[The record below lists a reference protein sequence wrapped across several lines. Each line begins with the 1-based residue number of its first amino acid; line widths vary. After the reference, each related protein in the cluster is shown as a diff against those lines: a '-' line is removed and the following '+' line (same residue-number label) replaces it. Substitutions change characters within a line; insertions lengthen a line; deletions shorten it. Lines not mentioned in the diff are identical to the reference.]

1 MMTTD
6 PIADMLTRI
15 RNGIMSGKSEVIVP
29 HSKLKAAV
37 AEILSANGYV
47 GKVSTVEE
55 NGFKNLN
62 INLDGKNQP
71 ESLVRVSKPGR
82 RIYAK
87 VSEIPSVRTGRGL
100 VIMSTPAGIM
110 TGKEART
117 KGVGG
122 ELICKVY

>member
-15 RNGIMSGKSEVIVP
+15 RNGINSGKTEIIVP
-29 HSKLKAAV
+29 YSKLKASI
-37 AEILSANGYV
+37 AEIMQQNGYL
-47 GKVSTVEE
+47 GKVSVVEQ
-55 NGFKNLN
+55 GSFKQLS
-62 INLDGKNQP
+62 IQLDPSSQP

-87 VSEIPSVRTGRGL
+87 ANEIPSVRTGRGI
-100 VIMSTPAGIM
+100 VIVSTPAGIM
-110 TGKEART
+110 TGKDARN

>member
-15 RNGIMSGKSEVIVP
+15 RNGIMSNKSEVIMP
-29 HSKLKAAV
+29 YSKLKAAV
-37 AEILSANGYV
+37 AEILQKNGYL
-47 GKVSTVEE
+47 GKVKTIEVE
-55 NGFKNLN
+55 GFKQLS
-62 INLDGKNQP
+62 ISLVADAQP

-87 VSEIPSVRTGRGL
+87 AGEIPTVRTGRGI
-100 VIMSTPAGIM
+100 VIVSTSAGIM
-110 TGKEART
+110 TGNEARS

>member
-15 RNGIMSGKSEVIVP
+15 RNGINSGKTEIIVP
-29 HSKLKAAV
+29 YSKLKASI
-37 AEILSANGYV
+37 AEILQANGYL
-47 GKVSTVEE
+47 GKVTVAQEGSFKQLVLQL
-55 NGFKNLN
+55 NG
-62 INLDGKNQP
+62 DSQP

-87 VSEIPSVRTGRGL
+87 ANEIPSVRTGRGI
-100 VIMSTPAGIM
+100 VIVSTPAGIM
-110 TGKEART
+110 TGKDARN

>member
-62 INLDGKNQP
+62 INLNGKNQP

>member
-1 MMTTD
+1 MITTD

-15 RNGIMSGKSEVIVP
+15 RNGIMSGKSEVVIP
-29 HSKLKAAV
+29 HSKLKASI
-37 AEILSANGYV
+37 AEILQNNGYI
-47 GKVSTVEE
+47 GKIKVTEE
-55 NGFKNLN
+55 SGFKSLN
-62 INLDGKNQP
+62 IKLDGTRQP

>member
-15 RNGIMSGKSEVIVP
+15 RNGIMSNKSEVVIP
-29 HSKLKAAV
+29 YSKLKASV
-37 AEILSANGYV
+37 ADILQANGYLKAVKVIEV
-47 GKVSTVEE
+47 G
-55 NGFKNLN
+55 GFKQLN
-62 INLDGKNQP
+62 ISLGADVQP

-87 VSEIPSVRTGRGL
+87 ADEIPTVRTGRGI
-100 VIMSTPAGIM
+100 VIVSTSSGIM
-110 TGKEART
+110 TGNEARS

>member
-15 RNGIMSGKSEVIVP
+15 RNGIMSNKSEVVIP
-29 HSKLKAAV
+29 YSKLKAAV
-37 AEILSANGYV
+37 AEILQANGYL
-47 GKVSTVEE
+47 GKVSIAEVG
-55 NGFKNLN
+55 GFKQLN
-62 INLDGKNQP
+62 IALNGNTQP

-82 RIYAK
+82 RIYARAD
-87 VSEIPSVRTGRGL
+87 EIPTVRTGRGL
-100 VIMSTPAGIM
+100 VIVSTSAGIM

>member
-15 RNGIMSGKSEVIVP
+15 RNGIASGKPEIIVP
-29 HSKLKAAV
+29 YSKLKASI
-37 AEILSANGYV
+37 AEILQQNGYL
-47 GKVSTVEE
+47 GKVTTIEDG
-55 NGFKNLN
+55 GFKQLNLQ
-62 INLDGKNQP
+62 LDGDSRP

-87 VSEIPSVRTGRGL
+87 ANDIPSVRTGKGI
-100 VIMSTPAGIM
+100 VIVSTPVGIM
-110 TGKEART
+110 TGKDARS

>member
-15 RNGIMSGKSEVIVP
+15 RNGIMSNKSEVVIP
-29 HSKLKAAV
+29 YSKLKAGV
-37 AEILSANGYV
+37 AEILQANGYLGKINITEV
-47 GKVSTVEE
+47 G
-55 NGFKNLN
+55 GFKHLN
-62 INLDGKNQP
+62 IALDGISRP

-87 VSEIPSVRTGRGL
+87 ADEIPTVRTGRGI
-100 VIMSTPAGIM
+100 VVVSTSVGIM

-117 KGVGG
+117 KGIGG

>member
-15 RNGIMSGKSEVIVP
+15 RNGIMSNKSEVVIP
-29 HSKLKAAV
+29 YSKLKAAV
-37 AEILSANGYV
+37 AEILQANGYL
-47 GKVSTVEE
+47 GKVSVAEVG
-55 NGFKNLN
+55 GFKQLN
-62 INLDGKNQP
+62 IALNGNTQP

-82 RIYAK
+82 RIYARAD
-87 VSEIPSVRTGRGL
+87 EIPTVRTGRGL
-100 VIMSTPAGIM
+100 VIVSTSAGIM

>member
-15 RNGIMSGKSEVIVP
+15 RNGIMSGKTEIEVP
-29 HSKLKAAV
+29 YSKLKSAI
-37 AEILSANGYV
+37 AEILQANGYL
-47 GKVSTVEE
+47 GKVTVTQEGSFKQLKLQL
-55 NGFKNLN
+55 NG
-62 INLDGKNQP
+62 DSQP

-87 VSEIPSVRTGRGL
+87 ANEIPSVRTGKGI
-100 VIMSTPAGIM
+100 VILSTPAGIM

>member
-15 RNGIMSGKSEVIVP
+15 RNGINSGKTEIIVP
-29 HSKLKAAV
+29 FSKLKSAI
-37 AEILSANGYV
+37 AEIMQQNGYLGDV
-47 GKVSTVEE
+47 KVLEE
-55 NGFKNLN
+55 NGFKQLNLKLN
-62 INLDGKNQP
+62 ASSLP

-87 VSEIPSVRTGRGL
+87 ASDIPSVRTGRGI
-100 VIMSTPAGIM
+100 VIVSTPAGVM
-110 TGKEART
+110 TGKEARQ

>member
-15 RNGIMSGKSEVIVP
+15 RNGIASGKTEIIVP
-29 HSKLKAAV
+29 YSKLKASI
-37 AEILSANGYV
+37 AEIMQNNGYL
-47 GKVSTVEE
+47 GKVTVVED
-55 NGFKNLN
+55 GSFKQLNLM
-62 INLDGKNQP
+62 LDGNSQP

-87 VSEIPSVRTGRGL
+87 ASEIPSVRTGRGI
-100 VIMSTPAGIM
+100 VIVSTPAGIM
-110 TGKEART
+110 TGKDARS

>member
-15 RNGIMSGKSEVIVP
+15 RNGILAGKSEVVIP
-29 HSKLKAAV
+29 HSKLKSAV
-37 AEILSANGYV
+37 AEILQSNGYL
-47 GKVSTVEE
+47 GKVSVVEE
-55 NGFKNLN
+55 NGFKQLS
-62 INLDGKNQP
+62 IQLDGANIP

-82 RIYAK
+82 RIYARAD
-87 VSEIPSVRTGRGL
+87 EIPTVRTGRGL
-100 VIMSTPAGIM
+100 VIVSTSAGIM
-110 TGKEART
+110 TGKDARS

>member
-15 RNGIMSGKSEVIVP
+15 RNGIMSNKSEVVIP

-37 AEILSANGYV
+37 AEILQANGYL
-47 GKVSTVEE
+47 GKVSVAQEG
-55 NGFKNLN
+55 GFKQLN
-62 INLDGKNQP
+62 IALNGSTQP

-82 RIYAK
+82 RIYARAD
-87 VSEIPSVRTGRGL
+87 EIPTVRTGRGL
-100 VIMSTPAGIM
+100 VIVSTSAGIM
-110 TGKEART
+110 TGKEARS

>member
-6 PIADMLTRI
+6 PVADMLTRI
-15 RNGIMSGKSEVIVP
+15 RNGITAGKSEVIMP
-29 HSKLKAAV
+29 HSKLKAAI
-37 AEILSANGYV
+37 AGILHANGYL
-47 GKVSTVEE
+47 GKVSVLEQG
-55 NGFKNLN
+55 GFKQLSLQLN
-62 INLDGKNQP
+62 GSTSP

-87 VSEIPSVRTGRGL
+87 ASDIPTVRTGRGI
-100 VIMSTPAGIM
+100 VIISTPAGIM

-117 KGVGG
+117 KGIGG

>member
-15 RNGIMSGKSEVIVP
+15 RNGIMSNKSEVVIP
-29 HSKLKAAV
+29 YSKLKAAV
-37 AEILSANGYV
+37 AEILQANGYL
-47 GKVSTVEE
+47 GKVSVAEGG
-55 NGFKNLN
+55 GFKQLN
-62 INLDGKNQP
+62 IELNGDTQP

-82 RIYAK
+82 RIYARAD
-87 VSEIPSVRTGRGL
+87 EIPTVRTGRGL
-100 VIMSTPAGIM
+100 VIVSTSAGIM

>member
-15 RNGIMSGKSEVIVP
+15 RNGIASGKPEIIVP
-29 HSKLKAAV
+29 YSKLKASI
-37 AEILSANGYV
+37 AEIMQQNGYL
-47 GKVSTVEE
+47 GKVSVVEQ
-55 NGFKNLN
+55 GSFKQLS
-62 INLDGKNQP
+62 IQLDPSSQP

-87 VSEIPSVRTGRGL
+87 ANEIPSVRTGKGI
-100 VIMSTPAGIM
+100 VILSTPAGIM
-110 TGKEART
+110 TGREART

-122 ELICKVY
+122 ESICKVY

>member
-15 RNGIMSGKSEVIVP
+15 RNGIMSGKSEVTVP

-55 NGFKNLN
+55 NGFKNLS
-62 INLDGKNQP
+62 INLNGKNQP

>member
-15 RNGIMSGKSEVIVP
+15 RNGIMSNKSEVVIP
-29 HSKLKAAV
+29 YSKLKAGV
-37 AEILSANGYV
+37 AEILQANGYLGKINITEV
-47 GKVSTVEE
+47 G
-55 NGFKNLN
+55 GFKHLS
-62 INLDGKNQP
+62 IALDGTSQP

-87 VSEIPSVRTGRGL
+87 ADEIPTVRTGRGI
-100 VIMSTPAGIM
+100 VVVSTSVGIM

-117 KGVGG
+117 KGIGG

>member
-1 MMTTD
+1 MMITD

-15 RNGIMSGKSEVIVP
+15 RNGILSDKLEIVMP
-29 HSKLKAAV
+29 YSKLKLAI
-37 AEILSANGYV
+37 AEILQGNGYL
-47 GKVSTVEE
+47 GKIKTVEE
-55 NGFKNLN
+55 GSFKQLS
-62 INLDGKNQP
+62 IRLDSAKTP

-87 VSEIPSVRTGRGL
+87 ASEIPIVRTGRGL
-100 VIMSTPAGIM
+100 VIVSTSAGIM
-110 TGKEART
+110 TGRDARN